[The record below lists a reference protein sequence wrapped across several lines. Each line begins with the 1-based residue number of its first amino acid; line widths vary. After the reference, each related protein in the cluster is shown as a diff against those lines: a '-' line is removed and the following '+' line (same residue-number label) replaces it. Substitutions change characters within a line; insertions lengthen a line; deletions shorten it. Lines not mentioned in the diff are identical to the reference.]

1 MLEKLKIKEVSYFLI
16 VYAEIAIFFFV
27 FCHRY
32 YTRYKKRTKSGNN
45 PTHDIESYVRSS
57 WIEFSDLQALTIAV
71 TAWRRGKTK
80 D

>member
-57 WIEFSDLQALTIAV
+57 
-71 TAWRRGKTK
+71 
-80 D
+80 